1 MYSISLSL
9 LNVLSTFYY
18 NLKSLE
24 WDKGQTL
31 VLEKTHENLIESSLQ
46 SRLSYIPIQMVH
58 ASYCVPYSKWPCI
71 RHEANMWC
79 IYCITSLFPEPFT
92 FFFSSPMI
100 NVVTTLSVTNHSN
113 PNLRVLKIENCKII
127 KN

>member
-31 VLEKTHENLIESSLQ
+31 VLEKTQENLIESSLQ
-46 SRLSYIPIQMVH
+46 SRLPYIPIQMVH
-58 ASYCVPYSKWPCI
+58 ASYCAPYSK
-71 RHEANMWC
+71 
-79 IYCITSLFPEPFT
+79 
-92 FFFSSPMI
+92 
-100 NVVTTLSVTNHSN
+100 
-113 PNLRVLKIENCKII
+113 
-127 KN
+127 